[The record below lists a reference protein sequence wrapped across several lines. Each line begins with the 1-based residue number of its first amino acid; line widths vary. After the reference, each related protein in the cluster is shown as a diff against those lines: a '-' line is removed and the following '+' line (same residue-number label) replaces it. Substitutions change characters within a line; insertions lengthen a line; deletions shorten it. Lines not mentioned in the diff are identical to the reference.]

1 MTDKIL
7 YRVLFDEN
15 EEVARIFFEIKETN
29 EIIEG
34 AHQIQKWA
42 NNLFEEN
49 KKLKSENE
57 ELKKVLG
64 AILFEIKRDINVF
77 NTKQAGEIKVFIH
90 PNSFDL
96 ISEVLRKYGA

>member
-29 EIIEG
+29 ETIEG
-34 AHQIQKWA
+34 GHQIQKWA

-90 PNSFDL
+90 PNNFDL